1 MDDARC
7 GGEFSLHFALFLAPV
22 AQWIERR
29 FPKPQVVG
37 PIPTGGASRVRLLR
51 H

>member
-1 MDDARC
+1 VSRRDFPL
-7 GGEFSLHFALFLAPV
+7 FSIRLAYKAPV

-29 FPKPQVVG
+29 FPKPQVVRS
-37 PIPTGGASRVRLLR
+37 IRTGGTSKARLLR